1 MLMKRMLLLAVLAG
15 IAAGTAGCKQQDAPK
30 LDRQA
35 VRLYVGDQVR
45 ITADRP
51 VAWSAADDFYAAVDA
66 DGTVTARHVGT
77 TTVTATADSGSAVC
91 TVEVQPRYDTFEE
104 PLYNYLSLH
113 PLSVLKEAETREIL
127 EQNDKEI
134 VYKGVAPL
142 EKISYSIVWQDEM
155 PFVLNAVAYISSVAY
170 LDECIALWT
179 NGMNGVTKAS
189 KGKMLFGHSITTM
202 PVTYWPILL
211 IPILRLLICGL
222 SILLSQR
229 TYQLLTN
236 KS

>member
-1 MLMKRMLLLAVLAG
+1 MLMKRMLLLAVVAG

-91 TVEVQPRYDTFEE
+91 TVEVQPRYDTFKE
-104 PLYNYLSLH
+104 PLYELCGQ
-113 PLSVLKEAETREIL
+113 PLSVLKKAETREIL
-127 EQNDKEI
+127 EENDTSI
-134 VYKGVAPL
+134 FYKGERPYIAKVQYRFDKGEDPVVFYANIFI
-142 EKISYSIVWQDEM
+142 EKSYKEEMRNFFFERYEYDGSNDCFYNFRSIPPIMIAFDETE
-155 PFVLNAVAYISSVAY
+155 PEYIV
-170 LDECIALWT
+170 
-179 NGMNGVTKAS
+179 
-189 KGKMLFGHSITTM
+189 
-202 PVTYWPILL
+202 VTYFQTHKL
-211 IPILRLLICGL
+211 
-222 SILLSQR
+222 
-229 TYQLLTN
+229 
-236 KS
+236 

>member
-1 MLMKRMLLLAVLAG
+1 MLMKRMLLLAVRAG

-170 LDECIALWT
+170 LDECIAFMDERYERRDEGEQGEDAIWAFYYNNAGYLLAYIAYTHTTAPYLWIVYPAIAENVPT
-179 NGMNGVTKAS
+179 
-189 KGKMLFGHSITTM
+189 F
-202 PVTYWPILL
+202 
-211 IPILRLLICGL
+211 
-222 SILLSQR
+222 
-229 TYQLLTN
+229 N
-236 KS
+236 K

>member
-51 VAWSAADDFYAAVDA
+51 VAWSAADDFYATVDA

-77 TTVTATADSGSAVC
+77 TTVTATADSGSAAC

-104 PLYNYLSLH
+104 PLYELFGQ
-113 PLSVLKEAETREIL
+113 PLSVLKKAETREIL
-127 EQNDKEI
+127 EENDTSI
-134 VYKGVAPL
+134 FYKGERPYIAKVQYRFDKGEDPVVFYAHIFI
-142 EKISYSIVWQDEM
+142 EKSYKEEMRNFFFERYEYDEETNVFHTYHNYQSP
-155 PFVLNAVAYISSVAY
+155 PFVSIGFYEMQPEYI
-170 LDECIALWT
+170 IASY
-179 NGMNGVTKAS
+179 NN
-189 KGKMLFGHSITTM
+189 
-202 PVTYWPILL
+202 TY
-211 IPILRLLICGL
+211 IPGL
-222 SILLSQR
+222 HTQF
-229 TYQLLTN
+229 
-236 KS
+236 

>member
-77 TTVTATADSGSAVC
+77 KIGRASC
-91 TVEVQPRYDTFEE
+91 
-104 PLYNYLSLH
+104 
-113 PLSVLKEAETREIL
+113 RER
-127 EQNDKEI
+127 
-134 VYKGVAPL
+134 V
-142 EKISYSIVWQDEM
+142 
-155 PFVLNAVAYISSVAY
+155 
-170 LDECIALWT
+170 
-179 NGMNGVTKAS
+179 
-189 KGKMLFGHSITTM
+189 
-202 PVTYWPILL
+202 
-211 IPILRLLICGL
+211 
-222 SILLSQR
+222 
-229 TYQLLTN
+229 
-236 KS
+236 

>member
-51 VAWSAADDFYAAVDA
+51 VAWSAADDFYAAVDGE
-66 DGTVTARHVGT
+66 GTVTARHVGT
-77 TTVTATADSGSAVC
+77 TTVTATADSGSAAC

-104 PLYNYLSLH
+104 PLYELFGQ

-127 EQNDKEI
+127 EENDTAI
-134 VYKGVAPL
+134 FYKGERPYIAKVQYRFDKGEDPVVFYANIFI
-142 EKISYSIVWQDEM
+142 EKSYKEEMRNFFFERYEYDGSNDCFSNFRSIPPIMIAFDETE
-155 PFVLNAVAYISSVAY
+155 PEYIV
-170 LDECIALWT
+170 
-179 NGMNGVTKAS
+179 
-189 KGKMLFGHSITTM
+189 
-202 PVTYWPILL
+202 VTYFQTHKL
-211 IPILRLLICGL
+211 
-222 SILLSQR
+222 
-229 TYQLLTN
+229 
-236 KS
+236 

>member
-1 MLMKRMLLLAVLAG
+1 MLMKRMLLLAVVAG

-77 TTVTATADSGSAVC
+77 TTVTATADSGSAAC

-104 PLYNYLSLH
+104 PLYELFGQ

-127 EQNDKEI
+127 EENDTAI
-134 VYKGVAPL
+134 FYKGERPYIAKVQYRFDKGEDPVVFYANIFI
-142 EKISYSIVWQDEM
+142 EKSYKEEMRNFFFERYEYDGSNDCFYNFRSIPPIMIAFDETE
-155 PFVLNAVAYISSVAY
+155 PEYIV
-170 LDECIALWT
+170 
-179 NGMNGVTKAS
+179 
-189 KGKMLFGHSITTM
+189 
-202 PVTYWPILL
+202 VTYFQTHKL
-211 IPILRLLICGL
+211 
-222 SILLSQR
+222 
-229 TYQLLTN
+229 
-236 KS
+236 

>member
-1 MLMKRMLLLAVLAG
+1 MSDFSRETQL
-15 IAAGTAGCKQQDAPK
+15 
-30 LDRQA
+30 
-35 VRLYVGDQVR
+35 LYVGDQVR

-170 LDECIALWT
+170 LDECIAFMDERYERRDEGEQGEDAIWAFYYNNAGYLLAYIAYTHTTAPYLWIVYPAIAENVPT
-179 NGMNGVTKAS
+179 
-189 KGKMLFGHSITTM
+189 F
-202 PVTYWPILL
+202 
-211 IPILRLLICGL
+211 
-222 SILLSQR
+222 
-229 TYQLLTN
+229 N
-236 KS
+236 K

>member
-1 MLMKRMLLLAVLAG
+1 MLMKRMLLLAVVAG

-77 TTVTATADSGSAVC
+77 TTVTATADSGSAAC

-104 PLYNYLSLH
+104 PLYELFGQ

-127 EQNDKEI
+127 EENDTSI
-134 VYKGVAPL
+134 FYKGERPYIAKVQYRFDKGEDPVVFYANIFI
-142 EKISYSIVWQDEM
+142 EKSYKEEMRNFFFERYEYDGSNDCFYNFRSIPPIMIAFDETE
-155 PFVLNAVAYISSVAY
+155 PEYIV
-170 LDECIALWT
+170 
-179 NGMNGVTKAS
+179 
-189 KGKMLFGHSITTM
+189 
-202 PVTYWPILL
+202 VTYFQTHKL
-211 IPILRLLICGL
+211 
-222 SILLSQR
+222 
-229 TYQLLTN
+229 
-236 KS
+236 

>member
-1 MLMKRMLLLAVLAG
+1 MLMKRMLLLAILAG

-77 TTVTATADSGSAVC
+77 TTVTATADSGSAAC

-104 PLYNYLSLH
+104 PLYELFGQ
-113 PLSVLKEAETREIL
+113 PLSVLKKAETREIL
-127 EQNDKEI
+127 EENDTSI
-134 VYKGVAPL
+134 FYKGERPYIAKVQYRFDKGEDPVVFYANIFI
-142 EKISYSIVWQDEM
+142 EKSYKEEMRNFFFERYEYDGSNDCFYNFRSIPPIMIAFDETE
-155 PFVLNAVAYISSVAY
+155 PEYIV
-170 LDECIALWT
+170 
-179 NGMNGVTKAS
+179 
-189 KGKMLFGHSITTM
+189 
-202 PVTYWPILL
+202 VTYFQTHKL
-211 IPILRLLICGL
+211 
-222 SILLSQR
+222 
-229 TYQLLTN
+229 
-236 KS
+236 

>member
-1 MLMKRMLLLAVLAG
+1 MLLLAVLAG

-77 TTVTATADSGSAVC
+77 TTVTATADSGSAAC

-104 PLYNYLSLH
+104 PLYELFGQ
-113 PLSVLKEAETREIL
+113 PLSVLKKAETREIL
-127 EQNDKEI
+127 EENDTSI
-134 VYKGVAPL
+134 FYKGERPYIAKVQYRFDKGEDPVVFYANIFI
-142 EKISYSIVWQDEM
+142 EKSYKEEMRNFFFERYEYDGSNDCFYNFRSIPPIMIAFDETE
-155 PFVLNAVAYISSVAY
+155 PEYIV
-170 LDECIALWT
+170 
-179 NGMNGVTKAS
+179 
-189 KGKMLFGHSITTM
+189 
-202 PVTYWPILL
+202 VTYFQTHKL
-211 IPILRLLICGL
+211 
-222 SILLSQR
+222 
-229 TYQLLTN
+229 
-236 KS
+236 

>member
-45 ITADRP
+45 ITVDRP

-77 TTVTATADSGSAVC
+77 TTVTATADSGSAAC

-104 PLYNYLSLH
+104 PLYELFGQ
-113 PLSVLKEAETREIL
+113 PLSVLKKAETREIL
-127 EQNDKEI
+127 EENDTSI
-134 VYKGVAPL
+134 FYKGERPYIAKVQYRFDKGEDPVVFYAHIFI
-142 EKISYSIVWQDEM
+142 EKSYKEEMRNFFFERYEYDGSNDCFYNFRSIPPIMIAFDETE
-155 PFVLNAVAYISSVAY
+155 PEYIV
-170 LDECIALWT
+170 
-179 NGMNGVTKAS
+179 
-189 KGKMLFGHSITTM
+189 
-202 PVTYWPILL
+202 VTYFQTHKL
-211 IPILRLLICGL
+211 
-222 SILLSQR
+222 
-229 TYQLLTN
+229 
-236 KS
+236 

>member
-1 MLMKRMLLLAVLAG
+1 MLMKRMLLLAVVAG

-51 VAWSAADDFYAAVDA
+51 VAWSAADDFYAAIDA

-91 TVEVQPRYDTFEE
+91 TVEVQPRYDTFKE
-104 PLYNYLSLH
+104 PLYELCGQ

-127 EQNDKEI
+127 EEKTTRKLFTKENSRSRR
-134 VYKGVAPL
+134 YA
-142 EKISYSIVWQDEM
+142 
-155 PFVLNAVAYISSVAY
+155 
-170 LDECIALWT
+170 T
-179 NGMNGVTKAS
+179 N
-189 KGKMLFGHSITTM
+189 
-202 PVTYWPILL
+202 
-211 IPILRLLICGL
+211 
-222 SILLSQR
+222 
-229 TYQLLTN
+229 
-236 KS
+236 

>member
-104 PLYNYLSLH
+104 PLYELFGQ
-113 PLSVLKEAETREIL
+113 PLSVLKKAETREIL
-127 EQNDKEI
+127 EENDTSI
-134 VYKGVAPL
+134 FYKGERPYIAKVQYRFDKGEDPVVFYANIFI
-142 EKISYSIVWQDEM
+142 EKSYKEEMRNFFFERYEYDGSNDCFYNFRSIPPIMIAFDETE
-155 PFVLNAVAYISSVAY
+155 PEYIV
-170 LDECIALWT
+170 
-179 NGMNGVTKAS
+179 
-189 KGKMLFGHSITTM
+189 
-202 PVTYWPILL
+202 VTYFQTHKL
-211 IPILRLLICGL
+211 
-222 SILLSQR
+222 
-229 TYQLLTN
+229 
-236 KS
+236 

>member
-1 MLMKRMLLLAVLAG
+1 MLMKRMLLLAVVAG

-51 VAWSAADDFYAAVDA
+51 VAWSAADDFYAAIDA

-104 PLYNYLSLH
+104 PLYELCGQ

-127 EQNDKEI
+127 EENDTSI
-134 VYKGVAPL
+134 FYKGERPYIAKVQYRFDKGEDPVVFYANIFI
-142 EKISYSIVWQDEM
+142 EKSYKEEMRNFFFERYEYDGSNDCFYNFRSIPPIMIAFDETE
-155 PFVLNAVAYISSVAY
+155 PEYIV
-170 LDECIALWT
+170 
-179 NGMNGVTKAS
+179 
-189 KGKMLFGHSITTM
+189 
-202 PVTYWPILL
+202 VTYFQTHKL
-211 IPILRLLICGL
+211 
-222 SILLSQR
+222 
-229 TYQLLTN
+229 
-236 KS
+236 

>member
-1 MLMKRMLLLAVLAG
+1 MLMKRMLLFAVLAG

-45 ITADRP
+45 ITVDRP

-127 EQNDKEI
+127 EENDTSI
-134 VYKGVAPL
+134 FYKGERPYIAKVQYRFDKGEDPVVFYAHIFI
-142 EKISYSIVWQDEM
+142 EKSYKEEMRNFFFERYEYDGSNDCFYNFRSIPPIMIAFDETE
-155 PFVLNAVAYISSVAY
+155 PEYIV
-170 LDECIALWT
+170 
-179 NGMNGVTKAS
+179 
-189 KGKMLFGHSITTM
+189 
-202 PVTYWPILL
+202 VTYFQTHKL
-211 IPILRLLICGL
+211 
-222 SILLSQR
+222 
-229 TYQLLTN
+229 
-236 KS
+236 